1 MPKIENLMVANH
13 AEAIGG
19 LLYVSG
25 GGWTE
30 HWRGVPPPDGQFPPS
45 HLGIALT
52 TLTSWVET
60 NRRYP
65 VSIIVENEDGRTEVL
80 RVDGEMES
88 GRPPGVPEGTD
99 LRAAIAVSVE
109 VVYPAEGGYRVRAQV
124 GDDTRTVSFRVHDQL
139 PPGFGMMP
147 GAPPIRS

>member
-1 MPKIENLMVANH
+1 MPVIENLMVANH

-30 HWRGVPPPDGQFPPS
+30 HWRGLQGPDGNFPGS

-52 TLTSWVET
+52 ILTSWVET
-60 NRRYP
+60 NRR
-65 VSIIVENEDGRTEVL
+65 VNVRIIVEPEDGGEEVL
-80 RVDGEMES
+80 RIEGQMES

-99 LRAAIAVSVE
+99 LRAAIAVNGE
-109 VVYPAEGGYRVRAQV
+109 VTYPREGGYRIVAQV
-124 GDDTRTVSFRVHDQL
+124 GDDTRTVSFRVHDQ
-139 PPGFGMMP
+139 PPPVAGGGP
-147 GAPPIRS
+147 VL